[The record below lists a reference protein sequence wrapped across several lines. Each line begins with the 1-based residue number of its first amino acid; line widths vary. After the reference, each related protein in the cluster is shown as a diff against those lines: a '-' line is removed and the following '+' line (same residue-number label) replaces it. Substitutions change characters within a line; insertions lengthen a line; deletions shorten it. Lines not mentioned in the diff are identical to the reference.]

1 LPSINRMA
9 LAISQIKFYTPILAT
24 IYNDIKVPLKNDK
37 ITESGSQIVPPVSML
52 QESIKLEN
60 VCFKYPDTQ
69 HNVLD
74 SVSITIPKGYS
85 VGFIGPSGAGKTTIV
100 DIILGLLKP
109 DSGKVLVD
117 GYDIFKNMSLW
128 QKQIGYIPQN
138 IYLSDNTIRKN
149 IAFGLDDDQID
160 DNKIWE
166 AIKNAQLDEVV
177 RKLPEGL
184 DTWIGEHGLKISGG
198 QRQRI
203 GIARALYSDPTV
215 LVLDEATSSL
225 DTETERGISNS
236 INKLSGEKTLL
247 IIAHRITTVEKC
259 DLQFYIR
266 NGKIE
271 KTVMKEKIIAD

>member
-1 LPSINRMA
+1 
-9 LAISQIKFYTPILAT
+9 
-24 IYNDIKVPLKNDK
+24 
-37 ITESGSQIVPPVSML
+37 
-52 QESIKLEN
+52 
-60 VCFKYPDTQ
+60 
-69 HNVLD
+69 
-74 SVSITIPKGYS
+74 
-85 VGFIGPSGAGKTTIV
+85 
-100 DIILGLLKP
+100 
-109 DSGKVLVD
+109 
-117 GYDIFKNMSLW
+117 MSLW

-177 RKLPEGL
+177 RKLPKGL
-184 DTWIGEHGLKISGG
+184 DTLIGEHGLKMSGG

-203 GIARALYSDPTV
+203 GIARALYSDPAV